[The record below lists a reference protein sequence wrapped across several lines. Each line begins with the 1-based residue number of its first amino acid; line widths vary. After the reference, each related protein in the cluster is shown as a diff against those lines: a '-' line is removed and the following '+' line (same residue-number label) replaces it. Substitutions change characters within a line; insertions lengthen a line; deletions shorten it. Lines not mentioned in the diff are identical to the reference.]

1 MCAGGVRRHS
11 LMVLD
16 EKISIRNVYT
26 IRGENVNKLS
36 SVVGHVFL
44 CWYCVVL
51 DSPGHSDL
59 LSHVIYYLYP
69 VQSSGEPYSMYV

>member
-1 MCAGGVRRHS
+1 
-11 LMVLD
+11 MVLD

-26 IRGENVNKLS
+26 IRGEHVNKSS

-59 LSHVIYYLYP
+59 LSHVLYLYYA
-69 VQSSGEPYSMYV
+69 VQSTGEPKSMF